1 MELKEYLEGEL
12 ANSHYTIQERLYQ
25 DWLTELSI
33 HIYSTPISL
42 LITINSFTG
51 EFELALS
58 DPSMLHW
65 CESILRELN
74 TLIQAKY
81 PIMDKLDQF
90 FGYCVLYQVAFNYSQ
105 TSSDYQFVYSTYGT
119 ILDCS

>member
-1 MELKEYLEGEL
+1 M
-12 ANSHYTIQERLYQ
+12 NSHYSIQERRHQ

-42 LITINSFTG
+42 LVTINSFTG
-51 EFELALS
+51 EFELTLS
-58 DPSMLHW
+58 DPSIYHW
-65 CESILRELN
+65 CESIIRELN

-90 FGYCVLYQVAFNYSQ
+90 FGYCVLYQVADNYSQ
-105 TSSDYQFVYSTYGT
+105 TSSDYQFVYSTYGSSRN
-119 ILDCS
+119 LCSF